1 MLKFAKS
8 NTFIEIYVQH
18 FDQQGISGNVGV
30 GEASKH
36 INKNEVFLHSKYDIK
51 LLT

>member
-18 FDQQGISGNVGV
+18 FDQHGISDNVAV
-30 GEASKH
+30 GEASEH
-36 INKNEVFLHSKYDIK
+36 VNKNKVFLHSKYNIK
-51 LLT
+51 LFT